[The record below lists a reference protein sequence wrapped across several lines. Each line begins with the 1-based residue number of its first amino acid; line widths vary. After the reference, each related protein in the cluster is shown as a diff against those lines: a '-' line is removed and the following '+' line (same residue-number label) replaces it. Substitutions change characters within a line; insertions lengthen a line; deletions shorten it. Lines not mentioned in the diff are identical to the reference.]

1 MPEEPAVKR
10 QTNALLLALAT
21 STALAA
27 APSDK
32 GTAALETLQ
41 ACKAGSD
48 VTQAEAEKAL
58 QAAGLTHVPGGVF
71 EAKGRKATL
80 FGGTVDSANVDIT
93 PSGSNSLHVYLKNVA
108 ADQVG
113 RQLSVTTVNEDAK
126 TEAPSYVRNV
136 DAKHTLHVGATDD
149 YEGYSA
155 SVTCQIAG

>member
-1 MPEEPAVKR
+1 MKR
-10 QTNALLLALAT
+10 QITALLLTLAT

-32 GTAALETLQ
+32 GTAALEALLS
-41 ACKAGSD
+41 CKAGSD
-48 VTQAEAEKAL
+48 FTQAQAEKAL

-71 EAKGRKATL
+71 EAKGGKVSL
-80 FGGTVDSANVDIT
+80 YGGTVDSANVSIA
-93 PSGSNSLHVYLKNVA
+93 PGGSKSLHVYLKDVA

-113 RQLSVTTVNEDAK
+113 RRLSVTTVNEDAE
-126 TEAPSYVRNV
+126 TEAPSYIRKV
-136 DAKHTLHVGATDD
+136 DAKHTLHVGAADD